1 MKTMR
6 KQIYK
11 KAYWLLLPFLPLALA
26 NTFLVKEDSKNVTA
40 YTPFATPITD
50 SKSDLVSLAQLDSS
64 YQISDQT
71 IHNTNLFVLFKSRD
85 VKVKYDS
92 SSGSNNQI
100 SFDSTSQGEKP
111 SYVVEFT
118 NSTNIGIKWSVVKK
132 YQLDVP
138 NVSSNMNEVL
148 QELIL
153 EQPLTKYT
161 LNSSL
166 AKEKGKTQR
175 EVHLGSGQATN
186 WRSMRDQHDLNNNP
200 SPNAT
205 TGFKLD
211 KGNAYRKL
219 NESWPIYQPIDGT
232 KQGKGKDSS
241 GWSSTEATTAKNDA
255 PLSTGGGTSDNAS
268 KFTKYLNTKQAL
280 ESIGILFDGDG
291 MRNVITQLY
300 YASTSKLAVTNNH
313 IVVMGNSFLP
323 SLWYWVVERSAQ
335 ENASNKPTWFANTN
349 LDWGE
354 DKQKQFVENQLGYKE
369 TTSTNSHNFHSKS
382 FTQPAY
388 LISGIDSV
396 NDQLIFSGFK
406 AGSVGY
412 DSSSSSSSSTKDQA
426 LAWSTTT
433 SLDSKTGYKDLV
445 TNDTGLNGPI
455 NGSFSI
461 QDTFSFVV
469 PYSSN
474 HTNSSGSSGTIKT
487 AYPVKKDQ
495 KSTVK
500 INSLINATPLNSYGD
515 EGIGVFDALGLNY
528 NFKSNQERLPSRT
541 DQIFVYGIVSPN
553 ELRSAKSS
561 ADSTGSDT
569 KVNWSNTQSRYLPV
583 PYNYSEGIIDADGFK
598 RPENRG
604 ASVTTFSGLKSIA
617 PDGFANSIA
626 NFSVGL
632 KAGIDPNP
640 VMSGKKANYG
650 AVVLTRGGVVR
661 LNFNPGN
668 DSLLSTTD
676 NNIAPI
682 SFSFTPFTAAE
693 SAVDLTTF
701 KEVTYNQESG
711 LWSYIFDSSLKPS
724 HDGKQTPVTDNMGFS
739 VITVSRTGIELN
751 QDQATTTLDVAP
763 SALAVQ
769 SGIQSTTQTLTGVL
783 PLSEEFSAVI
793 AKDSGQNKIDI
804 YKNNN
809 GLFEIDTQLSNSVAT
824 NNGGLAPS
832 YTENRVDAWGK
843 VEFADN
849 SVLQARNLVDKTVDE
864 IINTPEILNS
874 FFRFTPAFEDQKA
887 TLVATKQSDTSLS
900 VSPRIQ
906 FLDGNFYDLNSTIAG
921 VPLNIGFPSRVFAG
935 FAALPAWV
943 IPVSVGSSVGILFI
957 LLVLGLG
964 IGIPMYR
971 VRKLQDASFVNV
983 FKKVDTLTTA
993 VGSVYKKIITQT
1005 GVVKKAPS
1013 ALKAANPSVKK
1024 PAAFLKPPVQPPSKP
1039 EGEQKAVE
1047 VKSEETK
1054 S

>member
-1 MKTMR
+1 
-6 KQIYK
+6 
-11 KAYWLLLPFLPLALA
+11 
-26 NTFLVKEDSKNVTA
+26 TFLVKEDSKNVTA

-64 YQISDQT
+64 YQIADQT

-85 VKVKYDS
+85 VKVKYE
-92 SSGSNNQI
+92 SSGSNNI

-118 NSTNIGIKWSVVKK
+118 NSTGIKWTMVKK

-138 NVSSNMNEVL
+138 NVSSDMNQVL
-148 QELIL
+148 KNLIL

-175 EVHLGSGQATN
+175 EVHLGSGQANQWTSQRN
-186 WRSMRDQHDLNNNP
+186 QHDLNNNP
-200 SPNAT
+200 SPNAS
-205 TGFKLD
+205 TGFKLTT
-211 KGNAYRKL
+211 GNAYRKL
-219 NESWPIYQPIDGT
+219 SESWPIYEPIDGT

-241 GWSSTEATTAKNDA
+241 GWSSTEENEAKNDA
-255 PLSTGGGTSDNAS
+255 PSVSSGTFN
-268 KFTKYLNTKQAL
+268 KYLNTKQAL
-280 ESIGILFDGDG
+280 ESIGILFDDQTP
-291 MRNVITQLY
+291 RNVITQLY

-323 SLWYWVVERSAQ
+323 SMWYWVVERSAQ

-396 NDQLIFSGFK
+396 NDQIIFSGFK

-469 PYSSN
+469 PYSGN
-474 HTNSSGSSGTIKT
+474 HTNNGTTGPIKT

-793 AKDSGQNKIDI
+793 AKDSDQNKIDI

-809 GLFEIDTQLSNSVAT
+809 GLFEIDT
-824 NNGGLAPS
+824 
-832 YTENRVDAWGK
+832 
-843 VEFADN
+843 
-849 SVLQARNLVDKTVDE
+849 
-864 IINTPEILNS
+864 
-874 FFRFTPAFEDQKA
+874 
-887 TLVATKQSDTSLS
+887 
-900 VSPRIQ
+900 
-906 FLDGNFYDLNSTIAG
+906 
-921 VPLNIGFPSRVFAG
+921 
-935 FAALPAWV
+935 
-943 IPVSVGSSVGILFI
+943 
-957 LLVLGLG
+957 
-964 IGIPMYR
+964 
-971 VRKLQDASFVNV
+971 
-983 FKKVDTLTTA
+983 
-993 VGSVYKKIITQT
+993 
-1005 GVVKKAPS
+1005 
-1013 ALKAANPSVKK
+1013 
-1024 PAAFLKPPVQPPSKP
+1024 
-1039 EGEQKAVE
+1039 
-1047 VKSEETK
+1047 
-1054 S
+1054 

>member
-50 SKSDLVSLAQLDSS
+50 SKADLVSLAQLDSS
-64 YQISDQT
+64 YIISDQT
-71 IHNTNLFVLFKSRD
+71 IHNTNLFVLFKSKD
-85 VKVKYDS
+85 VKLTYS
-92 SSGSNNQI
+92 SSGSNNI

-111 SYVVEFT
+111 SYIVEFT
-118 NSTNIGIKWSVVKK
+118 NSTTVGIKWSVVKK
-132 YQLDVP
+132 YQLDLP
-138 NVSSNMNEVL
+138 SVSTTMNQVL

-166 AKEKGKTQR
+166 AKQKGKTQVA
-175 EVHLGSGQATN
+175 VHLGSGQTTN
-186 WRSMRDQHDLNNNP
+186 WSTQRNQHDLNNNP
-200 SPNAT
+200 SPNAS

-219 NESWPIYQPIDGT
+219 DQSWPIYQQIDGT

-241 GWSSTEATTAKNDA
+241 GWNSEETTAKNDA
-255 PLSTGGGTSDNAS
+255 PSVTAGGTSDQSN

-280 ESIGILFDGDG
+280 ERIGILFDGEKA
-291 MRNVITQLY
+291 RNVITQLY
-300 YASTSKLAVTNNH
+300 YASTSKLAVTKDH
-313 IVVMGNSFLP
+313 VVVMGNSFLP

-354 DKQKQFVENQLGYKE
+354 DKQKQFVENQLGYKND
-369 TTSTNSHNFHSKS
+369 SASNNHNFHSKS

-388 LISGIDSV
+388 FISGIDSV
-396 NDQLIFSGFK
+396 NDQIIFSGFK

-412 DSSSSSSSSTKDQA
+412 DSSSSSSTKDQA

-433 SLDSKTGYKDLV
+433 SLDSKTGYRDLV
-445 TNDTGLNGPI
+445 INDTGLNGPI

-469 PYSSN
+469 PYSGN
-474 HTNSSGSSGTIKT
+474 HTNTGTSGTIKT
-487 AYPVKKDQ
+487 AYPVKNTE

-515 EGIGVFDALGLNY
+515 EGVGVFDALGLNY

-561 ADSTGSDT
+561 ADSTSSDT
-569 KVNWSNTQSRYLPV
+569 KVNWTNTQSRYLPV

-604 ASVTTFSGLKSIA
+604 ANVTIFSGLKSIA

-711 LWSYIFDSSLKPS
+711 LWSYIFDNSLKPT
-724 HDGKQTPVTDNMGFS
+724 HDGKQTPVTDNKGFS

-793 AKDSGQNKIDI
+793 AKNNDQNKIDI

-809 GLFEIDTQLSNSVAT
+809 GLFEIDTQLSDSVAT

-1005 GVVKKAPS
+1005 GVVKKTPS

>member
-50 SKSDLVSLAQLDSS
+50 SKSDLVSLAQLDDS
-64 YQISDQT
+64 YQIADQT
-71 IHNTNLFVLFKSRD
+71 IHNTNLFVLFKSTQ
-85 VKVKYDS
+85 VKLTYS
-92 SSGSNNQI
+92 SSGSNNI
-100 SFDSTSQGEKP
+100 SFENSTSQGEKP

-138 NVSSNMNEVL
+138 NVSSNMNQVL

-175 EVHLGSGQATN
+175 EVHLSNSNQ
-186 WRSMRDQHDLNNNP
+186 WRSMRNSIGLNDNP

-219 NESWPIYQPIDGT
+219 NESWPIYEPIDGT

-241 GWSSTEATTAKNDA
+241 GWSSTEATMAASDA
-255 PLSTGGGTSDNAS
+255 PLSTGGGSNTTS

-280 ESIGILFDGDG
+280 ERIGILFDDQTP
-291 MRNVITQLY
+291 RNVITQLY

-323 SLWYWVVERSAQ
+323 SMWYWVVERSATTD
-335 ENASNKPTWFANTN
+335 SSSKPTWFANTN

-412 DSSSSSSSSTKDQA
+412 DSSSSSSSSSSSTKDQA

-445 TNDTGLNGPI
+445 TNETGLNGPI

-469 PYSSN
+469 PYSGN
-474 HTNSSGSSGTIKT
+474 HTNNGTTGPIKT
-487 AYPVKKDQ
+487 AYPVKKSEA
-495 KSTVK
+495 STVK

-604 ASVTTFSGLKSIA
+604 ASETTFSGLKSIA

-793 AKDSGQNKIDI
+793 AKDSGKNKIDI